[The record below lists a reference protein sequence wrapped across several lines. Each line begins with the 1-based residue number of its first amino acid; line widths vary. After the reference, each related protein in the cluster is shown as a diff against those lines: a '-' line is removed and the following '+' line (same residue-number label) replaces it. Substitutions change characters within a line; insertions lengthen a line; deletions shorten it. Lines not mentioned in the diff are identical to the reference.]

1 MNYEAKTKAISEVAK
16 RYKET
21 KNNEDFAKL
30 TTLLNGYIN
39 NTIMRIFNK
48 LDEDVKS
55 KVIIKL
61 LDWLNVEKEDMGK
74 YLITKIIYFVRRERF
89 ENSNMGLTKN
99 EKYEFIKTY
108 KDSSPESIKRYNELK
123 SKIIHL
129 DLGIDYETVNS
140 NACLFESV
148 KDLLTEDEYKIV
160 YSYFKENYTL
170 EEIGVMLNISKQA
183 VDKRLKNILKKLKD
197 ELVIE

>member
-99 EKYEFIKTY
+99 EKYEFIKT
-108 KDSSPESIKRYNELK
+108 
-123 SKIIHL
+123 SK
-129 DLGIDYETVNS
+129 
-140 NACLFESV
+140 
-148 KDLLTEDEYKIV
+148 
-160 YSYFKENYTL
+160 TL
-170 EEIGVMLNISKQA
+170 IFQ
-183 VDKRLKNILKKLKD
+183 
-197 ELVIE
+197 